1 MLFVSGLLYTKKHM
15 LEGLKENVSLKEY
28 STMRLGG
35 NARYLCEVQDYHDIQ
50 QIVEWADTQ
59 SLPVIMIGGGSNI
72 IWKDEGFPG
81 VVIVNRIPGFEIQD
95 QGEQQ
100 FLIIGAGE
108 NWDEVVER
116 SVANGL
122 SGIEQL
128 SLIPGTAGATPIQNV
143 GAYGREIADVL
154 VCVQAYD
161 RTEKKMVVLPKSDC
175 GFSYRTSRFK
185 ESDKGRFFITS
196 ITLTLEK
203 RNPRPPFYAAV
214 DSFIQ
219 QQGIAQ
225 NEVTSKIIRDAVIAI
240 RSAKLPDPKEVANCG
255 SFFHNPIVPMMIL
268 EEIRDKYPGVAYWPV
283 GDDEAKISAGW
294 LLEQLGLKG
303 YHEPNTGIYVWDK
316 QALVFVNEKAT
327 QTAQLL
333 AFRDAVLKS
342 VKDTFNIDLV
352 QEPELLP

>member
-1 MLFVSGLLYTKKHM
+1 M
-15 LEGLKENVSLKEY
+15 LEGLQKNVSLKDY

-35 NARYLCEVQDYHDIQ
+35 NARYLCEVQDYRDIQ
-50 QIVEWADTQ
+50 RIVHWADENK
-59 SLPVIMIGGGSNI
+59 LPIIMIGGGSNI
-72 IWKDEGFPG
+72 IWKDEGFDG
-81 VVIVNRIPGFEIQD
+81 VVIVNRIPGFDIQD

-100 FLIIGAGE
+100 FVVVGAGE

-116 SVANGL
+116 CVANGL
-122 SGIEQL
+122 TGLEQL

-161 RTEKKMVVLPKSDC
+161 RVEKQMVVLPKSEC
-175 GFSYRTSRFK
+175 GFSYRSSRFK
-185 ESDKGRFFITS
+185 GADKGRFFITS
-196 ITLTLEK
+196 ITITLEK
-203 RNPRPPFYAAV
+203 SRPRPPFYASV
-214 DSFIQ
+214 DLYLKEKGVAPADI
-219 QQGIAQ
+219 
-225 NEVTSKIIRDAVIAI
+225 TSKVIRDAVITI
-240 RSAKLPDPKEVANCG
+240 RSEKLPDPKVVANCG

-268 EEIRDKYPGVAYWPV
+268 EEIREENPGVIYWQV

-303 YHEPNTGIYVWDK
+303 YHEPNTGMYVWDK

-333 AFRDAVLKS
+333 AFRDAVMKS
-342 VKDTFNIDLV
+342 VKEKFNIDLV

>member
-1 MLFVSGLLYTKKHM
+1 M
-15 LEGLKENVSLKEY
+15 LEGLQENVSLKNY

-35 NARYLCEVQDYHDIQ
+35 NARYLCEVQDYHDIPT
-50 QIVEWADTQ
+50 IVDWADSQ
-59 SLPVIMIGGGSNI
+59 QLLVIMIGDGSNI

-81 VVIVNRIPGFEIQD
+81 VVIINRIPGFDIQD

-100 FLIIGAGE
+100 FVIAGAGE

-161 RTEKKMVVLPKSDC
+161 RTEKKMVVLPKTEC
-175 GFSYRTSRFK
+175 GFGYRTSRFK
-185 ESDKGRFFITS
+185 AADKGRFFITS
-196 ITLTLEK
+196 ITLSLEK
-203 RNPRPPFYAAV
+203 NRPSPPFYAVLAAYLKNN
-214 DSFIQ
+214 
-219 QQGIAQ
+219 GIAQ
-225 NEVTSKIIRDAVIAI
+225 SDVTSKIIRDAVIAI
-240 RSAKLPDPKEVANCG
+240 RSEKLPDPKQVANCG
-255 SFFHNPIVPMMIL
+255 SFFHNPIIPMLQL
-268 EEIRDKYPGVAYWPV
+268 EEIKDQYPGIMYWQV
-283 GDDEAKISAGW
+283 GDDQAKISAGW
-294 LLEQLGLKG
+294 LLEQLGFKG
-303 YHEPNTGIYVWDK
+303 YHEPNTGMYVWDK
-316 QALVFVNEKAT
+316 QALVFVNESAT

-333 AFRDAVLKS
+333 AFRDAVMKA
-342 VKDTFNIDLV
+342 VKDKFNVDLV

>member
-1 MLFVSGLLYTKKHM
+1 M
-15 LEGLKENVSLKEY
+15 LEGLKENVSLKHY

-35 NARYLCEVQDYHDIQ
+35 NARYLCEIQDHHDIER
-50 QIVEWADTQ
+50 IITWADEQ
-59 SLPVIMIGGGSNI
+59 QLPVLMIGSGSNI

-81 VVIVNRIPGFEIQD
+81 VVIVNQIPGFEIQD
-95 QGEQQ
+95 QGDQQ
-100 FLIIGAGE
+100 FVIAGAGE

-116 SVANGL
+116 SVSSGL

-128 SLIPGTAGATPIQNV
+128 SLVPGTAGATPIQNV

-161 RTEKKMVVLPKSDC
+161 RAEKKMVVLPKSDC
-175 GFSYRTSRFK
+175 GFSYRSSRFK
-185 ESDKGRFFITS
+185 EKDKGRFFITS
-196 ITLTLEK
+196 VTLSLTK
-203 RNPRPPFYAAV
+203 HRPMPPFYAAL
-214 DSFIQ
+214 DAYLKQHNIPQ
-219 QQGIAQ
+219 T
-225 NEVTSKIIRDAVIAI
+225 EVTAQIIRDAVIAI
-240 RSAKLPDPKEVANCG
+240 RSEKLPDPKQVANCG
-255 SFFHNPIVPMMIL
+255 SFFHNPIVPMLQL
-268 EEIRDKYPGVAYWPV
+268 EEIRSKYPGVMYWQV
-283 GDDEAKISAGW
+283 GDDQAKIAAGW

-303 YHEPNTGIYVWDK
+303 YHEPNTGIHVWDK

-342 VKDTFNIDLV
+342 VKEKFNIDLV